1 MKTNNTPPTVRMQ
14 HTRNRT
20 ATGKR
25 TLTPAREAA
34 TYFAFGRQTQPPD
47 GRQRGEW
54 LGSDGKQHHHEAVL
68 TWAKSQARQ
77 HEHTF
82 QALLSV
88 PQARLRGE
96 EYAAALTAAG
106 QIGEWRLVVHNDTD
120 YSHAHVLFFRN
131 QRLPRTQ
138 FEQWQR
144 RVQQA
149 LADLEAKRLTE
160 SEQALAMSEN
170 SHQAPGLEW
179 G

>member
-1 MKTNNTPPTVRMQ
+1 MNNTPPTVRMQ

-25 TLTPAREAA
+25 TTTPARQAA
-34 TYFAFGRQTQPPD
+34 TYFAFGRQTQQPN

-54 LGSDGKQHHHEAVL
+54 LGSDGKLHNHEAVL
-68 TWAKSQARQ
+68 AWAKGQARQ

-88 PQARLRGE
+88 QQARLSDQD
-96 EYAAALTAAG
+96 YMTALNVAG
-106 QIGEWRLVVHNDTD
+106 QIGDWRLVVHNDTN

-138 FEQWQR
+138 FEQWQQQ
-144 RVQQA
+144 VQQA
-149 LADLEAKRLTE
+149 LSDLEARCLAE
-160 SEQALAMSEN
+160 SEQALTLSEG
-170 SHQAPGLEW
+170 SHMAAGLEW